1 MGKGRKAKTTLP
13 DCAFLLY
20 RYYIVLDNNNSVVE
34 LSNDSKKFRCNICVA
49 VRGQNG
55 GWIQK
60 ESLACHLK
68 SEIHARSISVH
79 PNREAIRTAGEQ
91 AMQEESAIEERM
103 DLVMLS
109 STIKPVVTAAARVPR
124 LSVEEQEM
132 WASHAFSDEV
142 FDAGID
148 PAVAAVEERKRLE
161 REATNFDLW
170 RGADFLPEED
180 PNDSEL
186 LLDELEQEDIL
197 TELLRNA
204 GMYIFMITCVHRI
217 SCFRIDMNTSDW
229 ADMLDEEVQG
239 HGSQSKITN
248 AWSPYESKMVGQ
260 PFKAPTSDY

>member
-1 MGKGRKAKTTLP
+1 MLP
-13 DCAFLLY
+13 DCAFILY
-20 RYYIVLDNNNSVVE
+20 PSIIVDNNSSVVE
-34 LSNDSKKFRCNICVA
+34 LSDDSKKVRCNICVA

-55 GWIQK
+55 RWIQK

-68 SEIHARSISVH
+68 SEIHACSVSVRQ
-79 PNREAIRTAGEQ
+79 NREAIQMAGEQ

-103 DLVMLS
+103 DFVILS
-109 STIKPVVTAAARVPR
+109 STIKPAVTAAAYVPR

-142 FDAGID
+142 FDAGIN
-148 PAVAAVEERKRLE
+148 PEVTAVEERKHLE

-197 TELLRNA
+197 TELLWNA
-204 GMYIFMITCVHRI
+204 GMYIFVITCVHAFQHI
-217 SCFRIDMNTSDW
+217 SF
-229 ADMLDEEVQG
+229 LDRCEC
-239 HGSQSKITN
+239 
-248 AWSPYESKMVGQ
+248 A
-260 PFKAPTSDY
+260 

>member
-1 MGKGRKAKTTLP
+1 L
-13 DCAFLLY
+13 
-20 RYYIVLDNNNSVVE
+20 
-34 LSNDSKKFRCNICVA
+34 
-49 VRGQNG
+49 RGHNG

-60 ESLACHLK
+60 ESLAYHLK
-68 SEIHARSISVH
+68 SDIHASSVSVQQ
-79 PNREAIRTAGEQ
+79 NKEAIRTAGEQ
-91 AMQEESAIEERM
+91 AMQEESAIEERL
-103 DLVMLS
+103 DFVMLS
-109 STIKPVVTAAARVPR
+109 STIKPEVVTAAARVPR

-148 PAVAAVEERKRLE
+148 PAFAAVEERKRLE

-204 GMYIFMITCVHRI
+204 GMYTFVITCV
-217 SCFRIDMNTSDW
+217 
-229 ADMLDEEVQG
+229 
-239 HGSQSKITN
+239 
-248 AWSPYESKMVGQ
+248 
-260 PFKAPTSDY
+260 PFNVYRVLG